1 MNNIDF
7 EQRKKDLQ
15 ELQQMSL
22 SDKIQNT
29 MAKLMEFYDGVNG
42 NCYISCSGGADS
54 IVLYDIAKRFVEDI
68 SPRYKFKVVFDD
80 TGLEEPTV
88 RATALAIPDVQVVK
102 PEMPFIKV
110 LTEIGYP
117 LVSKEVSECV
127 NNARLHLSGG
137 GMQDTSERYV
147 DLANLP
153 QRVQKILGI
162 LPNQRGTPNAS
173 RFNCVKYKPLINAP
187 FRISNRC
194 CDIMKKRPM
203 GKLKEK
209 PIIAT
214 MTEESANRKTAW
226 LKTGCNS
233 FTGKIASRPM
243 SFWTKQDVLQY
254 IKKYKVKIA
263 DCYGQVIPVDKDN
276 NLTFEEIKDHYIFSG
291 VQRSGCIFCMLG
303 CHLDTRKGGIN
314 RFALLKQTQPKLF
327 DYCMRGGR
335 FDEQGLWVPYQGLGM
350 AFVIEWLNRNIS
362 KGKRKF
368 IEGVDLTDYKDV
380 IDRAFKELE
389 KIEPT
394 RKKWLKE

>member
-1 MNNIDF
+1 MIDF

-15 ELQQMSL
+15 ELQKMSL

-29 MAKLMEFYDGVNG
+29 MAKLMEFYDYVNG

-54 IVLYDIAKRFVEDI
+54 IVLYDITKRFVEAMNNN
-68 SPRYKFKVVFDD
+68 YKFKVVFDD

-88 RATALAIPDVQVVK
+88 RATALAIPEVQVVR

-127 NNARLHLSGG
+127 DQARKCLDNPNRERDIYRLEKLLGTAKQKGG
-137 GMQDTSERYV
+137 TKSLYNKE
-147 DLANLP
+147 
-153 QRVQKILGI
+153 
-162 LPNQRGTPNAS
+162 
-173 RFNCVKYKPLINAP
+173 KYKNLINAP

-233 FTGKIASRPM
+233 FEGKIASRPM
-243 SFWTKQDVLQY
+243 SFCT
-254 IKKYKVKIA
+254 
-263 DCYGQVIPVDKDN
+263 
-276 NLTFEEIKDHYIFSG
+276 
-291 VQRSGCIFCMLG
+291 
-303 CHLDTRKGGIN
+303 
-314 RFALLKQTQPKLF
+314 
-327 DYCMRGGR
+327 
-335 FDEQGLWVPYQGLGM
+335 
-350 AFVIEWLNRNIS
+350 
-362 KGKRKF
+362 
-368 IEGVDLTDYKDV
+368 
-380 IDRAFKELE
+380 
-389 KIEPT
+389 
-394 RKKWLKE
+394 

>member
-1 MNNIDF
+1 MIDF

-15 ELQQMSL
+15 ELQKMSL

-29 MAKLMEFYDGVNG
+29 MAKLMEFYDYVNG

-54 IVLYDIAKRFVEDI
+54 IVLYDITKRFVEAMNNN
-68 SPRYKFKVVFDD
+68 YKFKVVFDD

-88 RATALAIPDVQVVK
+88 RATALAIPEVQVVR

-110 LTEIGYP
+110 LIEIGYP

-127 NNARLHLSGG
+127 DQARKCLDNPNRERDIYRLEKLLGTAKQKGG
-137 GMQDTSERYV
+137 TKSLYNKE
-147 DLANLP
+147 
-153 QRVQKILGI
+153 
-162 LPNQRGTPNAS
+162 
-173 RFNCVKYKPLINAP
+173 KYKNLINAP

-214 MTEESANRKTAW
+214 MTEESANRKMAW

-233 FTGKIASRPM
+233 FEGKIASRPM

-263 DCYGQVIPVDKDN
+263 DCYGEVVPVDKDN
-276 NLTFEEIKDHYIFSG
+276 NVTFEDIKDHYIFSG
-291 VQRSGCIFCMLG
+291 VQRTGCIYCMFG
-303 CHLDTRKGGIN
+303 CHLDTQKGGIN

-327 DYCMRGGR
+327 DYCMRGGK
-335 FDEQGLWVPYQGLGM
+335 FDSQGLWIPDKGLGM

-368 IEGVDLTDYKDV
+368 IDGVDLSDYQDV
-380 IDRAFKELE
+380 IDKAFKELE
-389 KIEPT
+389 QIETT
-394 RKKWLKE
+394 RKKWLN

>member
-1 MNNIDF
+1 MIDF

-15 ELQQMSL
+15 ELQKMSL

-29 MAKLMEFYDGVNG
+29 MAKLMEFYDYVNG

-54 IVLYDIAKRFVEDI
+54 IVLYDITKRFVEAMNNN
-68 SPRYKFKVVFDD
+68 YKFKVVFDD

-88 RATALAIPDVQVVK
+88 RATALAIPEVQVVR

-127 NNARLHLSGG
+127 DQARKCL
-137 GMQDTSERYV
+137 DNPNRERYIYR
-147 DLANLP
+147 LEKLLGTAK
-153 QRVQKILGI
+153 QKD
-162 LPNQRGTPNAS
+162 GTKSLYNKE
-173 RFNCVKYKPLINAP
+173 KYKNLINAP

-194 CDIMKKRPM
+194 CDIMKKCPM

-233 FTGKIASRPM
+233 FEGKIASRPM

-263 DCYGQVIPVDKDN
+263 DCYGEVVPVDKDN
-276 NLTFEEIKDHYIFSG
+276 NVTFEDIKDHYIFSG
-291 VQRSGCIFCMLG
+291 VQRTGCIYCMFG
-303 CHLDTRKGGIN
+303 CHLDTQKGGIN

-327 DYCMRGGR
+327 DYCMRGGK
-335 FDEQGLWVPYQGLGM
+335 FDSQGLWIPDKGLGM

-368 IEGVDLTDYKDV
+368 IDGVDLSDYQDV
-380 IDRAFKELE
+380 IDKAFKELE
-389 KIEPT
+389 QIETT
-394 RKKWLKE
+394 RKKWLN